1 MFYKGDFHIHSTAS
15 DGALTP
21 TEIVRLASYK
31 HMDIISITDHNTIL
45 GVEEAINS
53 GHKLGVTIIPGVELS
68 TRHKNKSVHILGY
81 FKDDRYK
88 DKNFERFLSLVKNRK
103 ASDAKHLI
111 NLNGDVD
118 KNNYR
123 LSVYEGIEALK
134 LFGAIVVLAHPI
146 LINKN
151 HLTEIINMP
160 FDGIEA
166 KHFRHTPSDIEFF
179 IKIAIERGLFYTA
192 GSDFH
197 TNRQTDLKHGS
208 IGDMYLNSR
217 EIGNFLKALI

>member
-15 DGALTP
+15 DGDLTP
-21 TEIVRLASYK
+21 TEIVRLASDE

-45 GVEEAINS
+45 GIDEAVKS
-53 GHKLGVTIIPGVELS
+53 GAKFGVTVIPGVELS

-88 DKNFERFLSLVKNRK
+88 DKNFERFLRLVKNHK
-103 ASDAKHLI
+103 ARDAKHLI
-111 NLNGDVD
+111 NLNSGIN
-118 KNNYR
+118 KSNYR
-123 LSVYEGIEALK
+123 LSVYEGIRALK

-151 HLTEIINMP
+151 CLTEIINMP

-179 IKIAIERGLFYTA
+179 IKIAVESGLFYTA

-197 TNRQTDLKHGS
+197 TNKQTNLKHGL
-208 IGDMYLNSR
+208 IGDIYLNSR
-217 EIGNFLKALI
+217 EIDKFLKILF

>member
-21 TEIVRLASYK
+21 TEIVRLASDE

-45 GVEEAINS
+45 GVEEAIKS

-68 TRHKNKSVHILGY
+68 ARHKNKSVHILGY
-81 FKDDRYK
+81 FKDDMYK
-88 DKNFERFLSLVKNRK
+88 DKNFERFLSLVKDHK
-103 ASDAKHLI
+103 AKEAKHLI
-111 NLNGDVD
+111 NLRHDN

-123 LSVYEGIEALK
+123 LSVYEGIQALK

-146 LINKN
+146 LIYTN

-179 IKIAIERGLFYTA
+179 IKIAIERELFYTA

-208 IGDMYLNSR
+208 IGDIYLNSR
-217 EIGNFLKALI
+217 EIDNFLKVLI